1 MEASMHGS
9 PDGSGRTT
17 EDSFFQRWGIGF
29 LVLPILVLVTL
40 IGLTVVQPATTNW
53 IADEAMA
60 EFTGAN
66 YGPHAVPTQ
75 LAKAAR

>member
-1 MEASMHGS
+1 MHGS

-17 EDSFFQRWGIGF
+17 EDSFFQRWGIGS
-29 LVLPILVLVTL
+29 LVLPILVLITL
-40 IGLTVVQPATTNW
+40 IGLAVVQPATTNW